1 MAGAFLKPC
10 SAVLLPW
17 ICIPALVTA
26 QDLEPRRWTHLPVG
40 TNVVG
45 AGYVYTTGDLIF
57 DPVLR
62 IEDAQVEL
70 HTALVS
76 FTRYFELLAQ
86 TARLDVHVPFQQGRW
101 HGLLDGVPT
110 TVHRDGMADPV
121 LRLSTSLVG
130 APALQGK
137 PFLDYKQEHGIDT
150 SVGAALE
157 VRVPLGE
164 YMEDK
169 LINLGQNRYTIAPQ
183 LGVLHTRGEWSF
195 ELTSTLFTFTD
206 NDEFFRGN
214 KLEQDPLLAVQTHVV
229 KTFASGLW
237 CSAGVAYGWEGES
250 KVNGVPKD
258 DARSNLLY
266 GASVGL
272 RVDPAQG
279 LRVGYFRGDTLT
291 DTGTDAHNFFVSWSI
306 RF

>member
-1 MAGAFLKPC
+1 MVRAFLKPC
-10 SAVLLPW
+10 TAWLLPW
-17 ICIPALVTA
+17 LSIPALCRA

-45 AGYVYTTGDLIF
+45 AGYVYSTGDLIF

-62 IEDAQVEL
+62 IEDAEVEL
-70 HTALVS
+70 STALVS
-76 FTRYFELLAQ
+76 FTRYFGLFEQ

-101 HGLLDGVPT
+101 SGLVDGVPT

-121 LRLSTSLVG
+121 LRLSTSLLG
-130 APALQGK
+130 APALQGQAYA
-137 PFLDYKQEHGIDT
+137 DYRKEHRTGT
-150 SVGAALE
+150 SLGAALE
-157 VRVPLGE
+157 VRLPLGE

-183 LGVLHTRGEWSF
+183 LGVLHTREDWSF
-195 ELTSTLFTFTD
+195 ELTGTVFTFTD
-206 NDEFFRGN
+206 NDEFFNGN
-214 KLEQDPLLAVQTHVV
+214 KLEQDPLLALQTHVV
-229 KTFASGLW
+229 KTFTSGFW
-237 CSAGVAYGWEGES
+237 FSAGVAYGWEGES
-250 KVNGVPKD
+250 KVNGVHKD

-272 RVDPAQG
+272 RLDPTQG
-279 LRVGYFRGDTLT
+279 LRLGYFRGDTLT
-291 DTGTDAHNFFVSWSI
+291 DTGTDAHNLFVSWSI